1 LPAQGYFG
9 YSLSTILRPTLI
21 RLENLQTGS
30 ARFWKIAL
38 NAVTIAAAEPKIRG
52 NKVAPTIEGEC
63 QSRFERVRQ
72 AFIENFER
80 RNEVGAAVAVTVGGR
95 PVVDLWAGHLDVAR
109 SRPWRRDTIVN
120 VFSTTKGLCALC
132 AHRLADQGR
141 LDFEAP
147 VAKYWPEFAAA
158 GKANLPVKFLL
169 NHKAGLAAIRAPL
182 ELDDLFNWATVTSEL
197 ARQEPW
203 WQPGTKHGYHAITFG
218 WLVGEVVR
226 RITGK
231 SLGTYFRDEIAGPLG
246 ADAYI
251 GFGPALDARVADTLS
266 APLPAPGESN
276 PLMDLL
282 KDPESVSAKAI
293 NNPPNAIAAETVNS
307 RSWRGAEIPG
317 ANGHSTAR
325 GLARIYGTLA
335 CGGEL
340 DGIKI
345 VSPASLPRC
354 YTEQSNGMD
363 EVMKIPSRFSLGYM
377 LSQPG
382 AQLGPNQRSF
392 GHPGAGGSL
401 GFADLD
407 AKVGFGYVMNQMGA
421 SLPFDPRCSALIE
434 AVYASL

>member
-1 LPAQGYFG
+1 
-9 YSLSTILRPTLI
+9 
-21 RLENLQTGS
+21 
-30 ARFWKIAL
+30 
-38 NAVTIAAAEPKIRG
+38 
-52 NKVAPTIEGEC
+52 
-63 QSRFERVRQ
+63 
-72 AFIENFER
+72 
-80 RNEVGAAVAVTVGGR
+80 
-95 PVVDLWAGHLDVAR
+95 VVDLWAGHGDAAR
-109 SRPWRRDTIVN
+109 TRPWRRDTIVN
-120 VFSTTKGLCALC
+120 VWSTTKGLCALC
-132 AHRLADQGR
+132 AHRLADQGK

-158 GKANLPVKFLL
+158 GKSTMPVKYLL
-169 NHKAGLAAIRAPL
+169 SHKAGLAAIRAPL
-182 ELDDLFNWATVTSEL
+182 KLEDQFNWAKVTSEL

-226 RITGK
+226 RISGK
-231 SLGTYFRDEIAGPLG
+231 SLGAYFRDEIAGPLG

-251 GFGPALDARVADTLS
+251 GFGPELDARVADILA
-266 APLPAPGESN
+266 APLPKPGEPN
-276 PLMDLL
+276 PFMEMM

-293 NNPPNAIAAETVNS
+293 NNPPNAIAPETVNS
-307 RSWRGAEIPG
+307 RAWRGAEIPG

-325 GLARIYGTLA
+325 ALARIYGALA

-340 DGIKI
+340 DSVKI
-345 VSPASLPRC
+345 ISSASLPRC
-354 YTEQSNGMD
+354 YTEQSKGMD
-363 EVMKIPSRFSLGYM
+363 EVLKFPTRFSLGYM

-407 AKVGFGYVMNQMGA
+407 AKVGFGYVMNQMGGAAA
-421 SLPFDPRCSALIE
+421 SLIDPRCAALID